1 MRSLRGVL
9 TSPRRMKRLT
19 VSHFE
24 SRYEEGVSNLSTLEK
39 DPSMHSTE
47 SRAAPV
53 DTVILDPK
61 MRGIVDMLD
70 RIALTQIP
78 ILLLGETGVGKEVIA
93 ESIHGKSG
101 RPDAPLVK
109 LNCAGLTESVVESE
123 LFGHERG
130 AFTGAIHA
138 HEGLFERAD
147 GGTLLLDEIGELP
160 ARTQA
165 KLLRVLESGE
175 LLRVG
180 GSRAR
185 KVTVRIIAATH
196 RNLAQM
202 VDRGE
207 FRQDLYFRLNA
218 VTIEVPPLRERLVEV
233 LPLAE
238 LFLARCARTIDRP
251 GLELDPHAATALLA
265 HSWPGNVR
273 ELRNVIERAAA
284 MSSDTVIGTEAL
296 GLRGA
301 TRCVSDERPCSAQSA
316 PPASPWPLAAQEP
329 GNIRN
334 EVRAF
339 ERARIVAA
347 LRSTM
352 GNQTQAAKLLGV
364 SRRTLTNKLIVHGL
378 ERRRRLLCDSIE

>member
-1 MRSLRGVL
+1 M
-9 TSPRRMKRLT
+9 TRLT
-19 VSHFE
+19 VSALE
-24 SRYEEGVSNLSTLEK
+24 SRYEKGVSKLSTLEK
-39 DPSMHSTE
+39 DPSMQSTE
-47 SRAAPV
+47 SSGASV

-78 ILLLGETGVGKEVIA
+78 ILLLGETGVGKEVLA
-93 ESIHGKSG
+93 ESIHGKCG

-130 AFTGAIHA
+130 AFTGAIQA

-238 LFLARCARTIDRP
+238 LFLARCAAAIDRP

-284 MSSDTVIGTEAL
+284 MSCDTVIRAEAL
-296 GLRGA
+296 GLCGA
-301 TRCVSDERPCSAQSA
+301 TRCGEGERPCSTQPA
-316 PPASPWPLAAQEP
+316 PAASSWPLAAQEP

-378 ERRRRLLCDSIE
+378 ERRRRFLCDSIE

>member
-1 MRSLRGVL
+1 MLR
-9 TSPRRMKRLT
+9 
-19 VSHFE
+19 
-24 SRYEEGVSNLSTLEK
+24 
-39 DPSMHSTE
+39 TE
-47 SRAAPV
+47 SRCTPADPV
-53 DTVILDPK
+53 IIDAK
-61 MRGIVDMLD
+61 MRSIVDMLD
-70 RIALTQIP
+70 KIAHAQIP
-78 ILLLGETGVGKEVIA
+78 ILLIGETGVGKEVIA
-93 ESIHGKSG
+93 EWVHGKSG
-101 RPDAPLVK
+101 HPEAPLVK

-130 AFTGAIHA
+130 AFTGAVQA

-180 GSRAR
+180 GTRAR
-185 KVTVRIIAATH
+185 KVTVRIVAATH
-196 RNLAQM
+196 RNLALM
-202 VDRGE
+202 VERGD
-207 FRQDLYFRLNA
+207 FRQDLYFRLNG
-218 VTIEVPPLRERLVEV
+218 VTIEVPPLRERVVEI

-238 LFLARCARTIDRP
+238 LFLERYGRRADRL
-251 GLELDPHAATALLA
+251 GLELDPLAASALLA

-284 MSSDTVIGTEAL
+284 MSSDTVVRVETL
-296 GLRGA
+296 GLSGA
-301 TRCVSDERPCSAQSA
+301 ARCLSEERSLDRRPATASA
-316 PPASPWPLAAQEP
+316 WPVAAQAP
-329 GNIRN
+329 GNIRS

-339 ERARIVAA
+339 ERTRIVAA

-364 SRRTLTNKLIVHGL
+364 SRRTLSNKLIAHGL
-378 ERRRRLLCDSIE
+378 ERRRRSLFNSIE

>member
-1 MRSLRGVL
+1 
-9 TSPRRMKRLT
+9 
-19 VSHFE
+19 
-24 SRYEEGVSNLSTLEK
+24 
-39 DPSMHSTE
+39 
-47 SRAAPV
+47 
-53 DTVILDPK
+53 
-61 MRGIVDMLD
+61 
-70 RIALTQIP
+70 
-78 ILLLGETGVGKEVIA
+78 
-93 ESIHGKSG
+93 
-101 RPDAPLVK
+101 
-109 LNCAGLTESVVESE
+109 VESE

-130 AFTGAIHA
+130 AFTGAIQA

-273 ELRNVIERAAA
+273 ELRNVIERAAE

>member
-1 MRSLRGVL
+1 M
-9 TSPRRMKRLT
+9 TRLT
-19 VSHFE
+19 VSHLE
-24 SRYEEGVSNLSTLEK
+24 SRYEGDVSKLSTLEK
-39 DPSMHSTE
+39 DPSMQSTE
-47 SRAAPV
+47 SSGASV

-70 RIALTQIP
+70 KIALTQIP

-101 RPDAPLVK
+101 RPGAPLVK

-130 AFTGAIHA
+130 AFTGAIQA

-147 GGTLLLDEIGELP
+147 DGTLLLDEIGELP

-196 RNLAQM
+196 RNLARM
-202 VDRGE
+202 VERGE

-238 LFLARCARTIDRP
+238 LFLERCARTIDRA
-251 GLELDPHAATALLA
+251 GLELDPLAVSALLA

-284 MSSDTVIGTEAL
+284 MSSDTVIRAESL
-296 GLRGA
+296 GLSGA
-301 TRCVSDERPCSAQSA
+301 TRSVSDERPYSVRPA
-316 PPASPWPLAAQEP
+316 PAASPWPLAAQEP

-364 SRRTLTNKLIVHGL
+364 SRRTLTNKLVVHGL
-378 ERRRRLLCDSIE
+378 ERRRRALFDSIE

>member
-1 MRSLRGVL
+1 M
-9 TSPRRMKRLT
+9 TK
-19 VSHFE
+19 
-24 SRYEEGVSNLSTLEK
+24 
-39 DPSMHSTE
+39 TE

-53 DTVILDPK
+53 QPVIIDAK
-61 MRGIVDMLD
+61 MRGIVELLD
-70 RIALTQIP
+70 KLALTHIP

-93 ESIHGKSG
+93 ESVHGRGG
-101 RPDAPLVK
+101 RADAPLVK

-130 AFTGAIHA
+130 AFTGAVQA
-138 HEGLFERAD
+138 HEGLFERAN

-160 ARTQA
+160 PRTQA

-180 GSRAR
+180 STRAR
-185 KVTVRIIAATH
+185 TVTVRIVAATH
-196 RNLAQM
+196 RNLARM
-202 VDRGE
+202 VEQGD

-218 VTIEVPPLRERLVEV
+218 ITIEVPPLRERLVEV

-238 LFLARCARTIDRP
+238 LFLERYAQRTDRA
-251 GLELDPHAATALLA
+251 GLELDPLAASALLA

-284 MSSDTVIGTEAL
+284 MSNDRIVRAEAL
-296 GLRGA
+296 GLDA
-301 TRCVSDERPCSAQSA
+301 AARCASDERTRFARPPRSAT
-316 PPASPWPLAAQEP
+316 PWPPLTSREP
-329 GNIRN
+329 GDIRS

-339 ERARIVAA
+339 ERSRIVAA
-347 LRSTM
+347 LQSTG

-364 SRRTLTNKLIVHGL
+364 SRRTLSNKLVAHGL
-378 ERRRRLLCDSIE
+378 ERRRRSLFSSMD

>member
-1 MRSLRGVL
+1 MLR
-9 TSPRRMKRLT
+9 
-19 VSHFE
+19 
-24 SRYEEGVSNLSTLEK
+24 
-39 DPSMHSTE
+39 TE
-47 SRAAPV
+47 SRTSVDPV
-53 DTVILDPK
+53 IIDAK
-61 MRGIVDMLD
+61 MRSIVEMLD
-70 RIALTQIP
+70 KIAHTQIP

-93 ESIHGKSG
+93 EWVHGKSG
-101 RPDAPLVK
+101 RPEAPLVK

-180 GSRAR
+180 GTRAR
-185 KVTVRIIAATH
+185 EVTVRIVAATH
-196 RNLAQM
+196 RNLALM
-202 VDRGE
+202 VERGD

-218 VTIEVPPLRERLVEV
+218 VTIEVPPLRERVVEI

-238 LFLARCARTIDRP
+238 LFLERYGRRADRL
-251 GLELDPHAATALLA
+251 GLELDPLAASALLA

-284 MSSDTVIGTEAL
+284 MSSDTVVRAETL
-296 GLRGA
+296 GLSGA
-301 TRCVSDERPCSAQSA
+301 ARCLPDEHVPTPAPSA
-316 PPASPWPLAAQEP
+316 WPVAAKEP
-329 GNIRN
+329 GNIRS

-339 ERARIVAA
+339 ERTRIVAA

-364 SRRTLTNKLIVHGL
+364 SRRTLSNKLIAHGL
-378 ERRRRLLCDSIE
+378 ERRRRSLFDSIE